1 MVRGKK
7 KSSVHEYEGFF
18 FNGEKV
24 TGDNLLIIKTLHDK
38 IKILRDRRWS

>member
-24 TGDNLLIIKTLHDK
+24 AEEISKIRIKVLKT
-38 IKILRDRRWS
+38 